1 MVSVKI
7 NLVTQEIYFVDLI
20 IELWQQIIKKMNKC
34 DKIINEKNEDSFQVN
49 KIKPCQWC
57 VSELCVKPFLP

>member
-1 MVSVKI
+1 
-7 NLVTQEIYFVDLI
+7 
-20 IELWQQIIKKMNKC
+20 MNKC